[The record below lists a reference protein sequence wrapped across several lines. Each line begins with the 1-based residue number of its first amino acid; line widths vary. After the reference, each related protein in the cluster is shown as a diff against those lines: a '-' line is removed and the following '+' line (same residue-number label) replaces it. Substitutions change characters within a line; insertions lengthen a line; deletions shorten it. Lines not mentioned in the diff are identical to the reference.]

1 MRKRLMLALL
11 ITITPILFAGC
22 AAKKNPYAQCDKLE
36 PTLEEVKKGGNF
48 MPYVTAKELKQD
60 ACRNR
65 IEENTTDTHSMS
77 IAR

>member
-22 AAKKNPYAQCDKLE
+22 AAKKNPYAECDKLE

-60 ACRNR
+60 ACRKR
-65 IEENTTDTHSMS
+65 IEEGMQ
-77 IAR
+77 R

>member
-1 MRKRLMLALL
+1 MRKTLMLTLL
-11 ITITPILFAGC
+11 VATPLFFAGC

-60 ACRNR
+60 ACRKR
-65 IEENTTDTHSMS
+65 IEEGMN
-77 IAR
+77 R

>member
-1 MRKRLMLALL
+1 MLALL

-36 PTLEEVKKGGNF
+36 PTLEEVKQGGEF

-60 ACRNR
+60 ACRKR
-65 IEENTTDTHSMS
+65 IEEGMQ
-77 IAR
+77 R

>member
-1 MRKRLMLALL
+1 MRKTLMLALL
-11 ITITPILFAGC
+11 VTTPLLFAGC

-36 PTLEEVKKGGNF
+36 PTLEEVKKGGEF

-65 IEENTTDTHSMS
+65 IEEGMQ
-77 IAR
+77 R